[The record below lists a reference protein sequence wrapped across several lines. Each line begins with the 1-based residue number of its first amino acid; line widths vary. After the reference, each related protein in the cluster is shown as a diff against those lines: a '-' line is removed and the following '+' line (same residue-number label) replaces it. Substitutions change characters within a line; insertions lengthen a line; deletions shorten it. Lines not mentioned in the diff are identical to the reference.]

1 MEPEPKFA
9 DLLREAD
16 QWGNDNN
23 LILGLAGA
31 VRYLLGCRNELRN
44 TNRMLADALVVGT
57 RQHAVTQAMPWTE
70 EANARRNP
78 PPYYGEAVELER
90 TCLGAAGGVGTDH
103 GTAASGEVRLD
114 GLADAVAEVGRD
126 WLEQGELP
134 LVPRRENGNV
144 GFHLVD
150 RGGRSLEVDEGY
162 RYDDYR
168 QEWVPR

>member
-1 MEPEPKFA
+1 MEPEPRFA

-23 LILGLAGA
+23 LIVGLAGA

-57 RQHAVTQAMPWTE
+57 RQNAVTTAMPWTE
-70 EANARRNP
+70 EANARRNWP
-78 PPYYGEAVELER
+78 
-90 TCLGAAGGVGTDH
+90 TMAAEPEH
-103 GTAASGEVRLD
+103 GTGAPDEKRLD

-150 RGGRSLEVDEGY
+150 RGGQSLEIDEGY

-168 QEWVPR
+168 QDWVKR